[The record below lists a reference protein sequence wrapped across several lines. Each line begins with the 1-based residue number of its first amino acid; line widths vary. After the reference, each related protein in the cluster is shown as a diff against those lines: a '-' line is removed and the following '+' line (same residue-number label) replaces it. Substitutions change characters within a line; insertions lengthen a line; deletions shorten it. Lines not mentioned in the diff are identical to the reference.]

1 MLSVRLEKDV
11 PDVVVSLSGNLDMMT
26 GEVLQETIK
35 SLDSAQV
42 HSLTFSIGGLDFID
56 STGVGQLLKYYK
68 RCAAKDICFRIEND
82 NPEIE
87 EILKILGIRELVES

>member
-35 SLDSAQV
+35 SLEFPHLYQHQHPQKNA
-42 HSLTFSIGGLDFID
+42 F
-56 STGVGQLLKYYK
+56 
-68 RCAAKDICFRIEND
+68 
-82 NPEIE
+82 
-87 EILKILGIRELVES
+87 

>member
-35 SLDSAQV
+35 SLDSTKCTASPFPSEV
-42 HSLTFSIGGLDFID
+42 WTLLTP
-56 STGVGQLLKYYK
+56 Q
-68 RCAAKDICFRIEND
+68 E
-82 NPEIE
+82 
-87 EILKILGIRELVES
+87 